1 MRHVT
6 EPYFAPRSGWMEL
19 RDTPGW
25 EPFYRQLQADVAELD
40 PAAQVQVLQRPH
52 RLHLHVVEAKP
63 EVEQAIKDLCFDA
76 EAASSRTC
84 QVCGEP
90 GQVRNLDRDQSR
102 WRVRCDEHTE
112 GARE

>member
-1 MRHVT
+1 MSD
-6 EPYFAPRSGWMEL
+6 PYFAPRPGWTPL
-19 RDTPGW
+19 RDVPGW
-25 EPFYRQLQADVAELD
+25 EPLYRQLQAEIAELD

-52 RLHLHVVEAKP
+52 RLHLHVVEAKS

-90 GQVRNLDRDQSR
+90 GEVRNLELDESR
-102 WRVRCDEHTE
+102 WRVRCDVHAE
-112 GARE
+112 GADE